1 MEPPSSPRITIL
13 NFTGRRRRLCRIREA
28 ASFVLA
34 GVQRPVEIVLCD
46 DATIQEL
53 NRERRGVDEPTDV
66 LTFPA
71 PEFPGAPLGEIAI
84 SVPYAERQA
93 KLRGIKLEDELCYLA
108 IHGALHLLGM
118 TDEEEADRQR
128 MQAEMARWGEKL
140 GLPDEPEWS
149 SLLHAQGAPS

>member
-1 MEPPSSPRITIL
+1 
-13 NFTGRRRRLCRIREA
+13 
-28 ASFVLA
+28 VLA
-34 GVQRPVEIVLCD
+34 GVHRPVEIVLCD

-71 PEFPGAPLGEIAI
+71 PDFPGAPLGEIAI

-93 KLRGIKLEDELCYLA
+93 RLRGIKTEDELCYLA

-118 TDEEEADRQR
+118 TDEEDTERLK
-128 MQAEMARWGEKL
+128 MQAEMARWGKSL
-140 GLPDEPEWS
+140 GLPEEPEWTS
-149 SLLHAQGAPS
+149 VLHSEGASL